1 MPTLV
6 AEIDVSKVKRDLLAL
21 GRKDARAAVRRGL
34 TRASSGTRTQANRA
48 ARKTLNVSAGALSGK
63 TGRTITVRK
72 DGSFGRTVVIK
83 GQGLPLSEFRG
94 TRQLDSRRA
103 SGLSVKV
110 YKSSSR
116 KVLKRGRFLHPIT
129 GTSIER
135 DRPGGVPVGRTPT
148 SVLFGPGVAQ
158 VLAKRD
164 ELRALTSYAE
174 RRFLEVVQQEIRF
187 RLARR

>member
-6 AEIDVSKVKRDLLAL
+6 AEIDVSKVKRELVAL
-21 GRKDARAAVRRGL
+21 GRRDARAAIRRGL
-34 TRASSGTRTQANRA
+34 SRASSGTRTQANRE
-48 ARKTLNVSAGALSGK
+48 ARNTLNVKASALSG
-63 TGRTITVRK
+63 TIRVRN

-83 GQGLPLSEFRG
+83 GKGLPLSEFRG
-94 TRQLDSRRA
+94 TRQLESRRA

-110 YKSSSR
+110 YKSAAR
-116 KVLKRGRFLHPIT
+116 KVLKRGRFLHPLT

-135 DRPGGVPVGRTPT
+135 DRPAGVPVGRTPT

-164 ELRALTSYAE
+164 ELRALVDYAE
-174 RRFLEVVQQEIRF
+174 RRFIEVVQQEIRF
-187 RLARR
+187 RLGRR